1 MGGWGGGV
9 GVIKRF
15 FLYTT
20 AWQVPIF
27 DWRFDSA
34 GVSFRVADLARS
46 VIYIFLTL
54 KDITKHFWRVNSGH
68 NLMTYFDPLPV
79 SNGAPHASIIIVSPL
94 SVVELHT

>member
-1 MGGWGGGV
+1 MVVV

-27 DWRFDSA
+27 DWRFDSV

-46 VIYIFLTL
+46 VI
-54 KDITKHFWRVNSGH
+54 
-68 NLMTYFDPLPV
+68 
-79 SNGAPHASIIIVSPL
+79 SNIVIYL
-94 SVVELHT
+94 DMMVAF

>member
-1 MGGWGGGV
+1 MGWWWGSSNVFSYILQPG
-9 GVIKRF
+9 KCRF
-15 FLYTT
+15 
-20 AWQVPIF
+20 
-27 DWRFDSA
+27 S